1 MKKRNQIISGLLAAA
16 MVLPGLGLTGRSV
29 SAQEP
34 AEEKQYIIVA
44 EDAATYHQ
52 VAEEVSED
60 ITVETPILAENN
72 VIVAEL
78 GRKRQKNWPMRRTW

>member
-34 AEEKQYIIVA
+34 AEEK
-44 EDAATYHQ
+44 
-52 VAEEVSED
+52 
-60 ITVETPILAENN
+60 
-72 VIVAEL
+72 
-78 GRKRQKNWPMRRTW
+78 